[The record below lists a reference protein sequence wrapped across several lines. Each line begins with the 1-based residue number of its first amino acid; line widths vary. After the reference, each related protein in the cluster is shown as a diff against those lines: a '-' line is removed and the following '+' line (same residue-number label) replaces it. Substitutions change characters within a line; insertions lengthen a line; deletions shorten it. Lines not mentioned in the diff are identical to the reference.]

1 MIHLLN
7 LINMLIVLILFTG
20 YYAIVTILLNRACTA
35 VFKRDVEVTRLEIQ
49 WGLRVITITSIL
61 WIFIVPFSYLELLE
75 KVTSAQNREA
85 AQKFIATEETSQK
98 N

>member
-1 MIHLLN
+1 
-7 LINMLIVLILFTG
+7 MLIVLILFIG
-20 YYAIVTILLNRACTA
+20 YCAIVMILLNRACTT
-35 VFKRDVEVTRLEIQ
+35 VFEKNVEVTRLERQ
-49 WGLRVITITSIL
+49 WGLRVITVTSIL

>member
-1 MIHLLN
+1 
-7 LINMLIVLILFTG
+7 MLIVFILFIG
-20 YYAIVTILLNRACTA
+20 YYAIVMILLNRACTT
-35 VFKRDVEVTRLEIQ
+35 VFEKNVEVTRLERQ

-75 KVTSAQNREA
+75 KVTSAQNRET
-85 AQKFIATEETSQK
+85 AQKFITMEEISQK

>member
-1 MIHLLN
+1 
-7 LINMLIVLILFTG
+7 MLIVLILFIG
-20 YYAIVTILLNRACTA
+20 YYAIVMILLNRACTT
-35 VFKRDVEVTRLEIQ
+35 VFEKNVEVTRLERQ

-75 KVTSAQNREA
+75 KVTSAQNRET
-85 AQKFIATEETSQK
+85 AQKFITMEEISQK

>member
-1 MIHLLN
+1 
-7 LINMLIVLILFTG
+7 MLIVFILFIG
-20 YYAIVTILLNRACTA
+20 YYAIVMILLNRACTT
-35 VFKRDVEVTRLEIQ
+35 VFEKNVEVTRLERQ

-85 AQKFIATEETSQK
+85 TQKFIATEETSQK

>member
-1 MIHLLN
+1 
-7 LINMLIVLILFTG
+7 MLIVFILFIG
-20 YYAIVTILLNRACTA
+20 YYAIVMILLNRACTT
-35 VFKRDVEVTRLEIQ
+35 VFEKNVEVTRLERQ

>member
-1 MIHLLN
+1 MF
-7 LINMLIVLILFTG
+7 ILFIG
-20 YYAIVTILLNRACTA
+20 YYAIVMILLNRACTT
-35 VFKRDVEVTRLEIQ
+35 VFEKNVEVTRLERQ

-75 KVTSAQNREA
+75 KVTSAQNRET
-85 AQKFIATEETSQK
+85 AQKFITMEEISQK

>member
-1 MIHLLN
+1 
-7 LINMLIVLILFTG
+7 MLIVFILFIG
-20 YYAIVTILLNRACTA
+20 YYAIVMILLNRACTT
-35 VFKRDVEVTRLEIQ
+35 VFEKNVEVTRLERQ

-85 AQKFIATEETSQK
+85 AQKSIATEETSQK